1 MRGTVDI
8 VTIHITQT
16 MMLHYNNI
24 VSFLDVPEYLY
35 NHNSKLSMVY
45 QQVYILLSSKLILP
59 PNEMVILFIPMPNSL
74 LTEQE

>member
-1 MRGTVDI
+1 
-8 VTIHITQT
+8 

-24 VSFLDVPEYLY
+24 VSFLDVPEYL
-35 NHNSKLSMVY
+35 NNQNSKLSMVY

-59 PNEMVILFIPMPNSL
+59 PNEMVILFIPMPNPL